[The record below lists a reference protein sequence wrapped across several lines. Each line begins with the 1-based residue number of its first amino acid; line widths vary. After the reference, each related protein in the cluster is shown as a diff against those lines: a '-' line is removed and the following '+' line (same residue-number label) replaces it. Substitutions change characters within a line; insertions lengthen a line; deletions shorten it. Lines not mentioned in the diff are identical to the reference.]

1 MRFQGER
8 TLPLFAPFNA
18 FPRLL
23 TPHRLAGKDCQ
34 SGVGRFLK
42 VLGGAN
48 LSSIRRTE
56 NQKPAELQR
65 VLCVNIGPERI
76 LKPLLVFRIKATAM
90 IFGLL
95 SFLLGYIMKVTGST
109 YHTST
114 GLPL

>member
-1 MRFQGER
+1 M
-8 TLPLFAPFNA
+8 L
-18 FPRLL
+18 
-23 TPHRLAGKDCQ
+23 
-34 SGVGRFLK
+34 SIRFLEVFK
-42 VLGGAN
+42 GFG
-48 LSSIRRTE
+48 RRELDSYQAHRKT
-56 NQKPAELQR
+56 KPAEFQR
-65 VLCVNIGPERI
+65 VLCANIGPERI